1 MTHRFQRPL
10 AYLCLALSMSLVGV
24 YVALTKPLVAAIPVF
39 LLGWMRFGI
48 AAVAMAGWLKKPK
61 TEAPLDRR
69 TRVLLFFESF
79 LGNFMFSICMLFGV
93 SMTSTVSAG
102 VILAGIPAV
111 AALMSGVFLKERMG
125 LRIWLA
131 VACGAAG
138 MAMLSLAKQPAAGG
152 MTPLDTQRAL
162 WGNLLVFG
170 AVVCEAAYIVIGKRL
185 TANISPKRIAAIINL
200 YGLALMT
207 PVGLYV
213 ALQFDFAGVHAWS
226 WGLLVF
232 YALAA
237 SVGTVWLWMTGLKT
251 VPAGQ
256 AGVFSVML
264 PLTAT
269 AIGALFFKEPFSA
282 VQASAFALALLG
294 LLLATVPV
302 RQRSAE
308 QPVAVV

>member
-1 MTHRFQRPL
+1 LNHRFQRPL

-24 YVALTKPLVAAIPVF
+24 YVALTKPLVAALPVF

-48 AAVAMAGWLKKPK
+48 AAIAMAPWLKKPAS
-61 TEAPLDRR
+61 EPALDRR

-79 LGNFMFSICMLFGV
+79 LGNFLFSICMLYGV

-102 VILAGIPAV
+102 VILAAIPAV
-111 AALMSGVFLKERMG
+111 AALMSGIFLKERLG

-138 MAMLSLAKQPAAGG
+138 MALLSWGKHAPSPVIDPAES
-152 MTPLDTQRAL
+152 QRAL

-170 AVVCEAAYIVIGKRL
+170 AVLCEAAYLVIGKRL

-200 YGLALMT
+200 YGFGLMA
-207 PVGLYV
+207 PAGLYY
-213 ALQFDFAGVHAWS
+213 ALQFDFFAVQPSS

-237 SVGTVWLWMTGLKT
+237 SMGTVWLWMTGVKT
-251 VPAGQ
+251 VPAAQ

-264 PLTAT
+264 PVTAT
-269 AIGALFFKEPFSA
+269 AIGAIFLNEAFTEI
-282 VQASAFALALLG
+282 QALAFAVALLG
-294 LLLATVPV
+294 LLLATLPARRAKPEVIT
-302 RQRSAE
+302 
-308 QPVAVV
+308 